1 MSARSRRRSAL
12 ALTALLL
19 AGCADSR
26 ADEPTAA
33 ARTVSRAPIVAAA
46 LSPVMAAAR
55 TVQQAP
61 VSAASPSP
69 ATAEPVP
76 VAAPAAVGPR
86 VDPRATRGEVP
97 FGDIKLQLELGT
109 LSVEQVSSLLARAQA
124 ELPDPNER
132 LTFLLERFKR
142 TPFAYESQ
150 LPIPPPGTLRVRLQT
165 FGCTGLA
172 IYMLAL
178 ASAGSFEE
186 FVHSLRK
193 LRYWQSETRGVDSE
207 PVGGNILDFTEDIF
221 LGSALKQG
229 FVADVTAEVAGDTPR
244 TTFRS
249 RLTPHRRNPE
259 EDPGRHLIVPKLHPG
274 KVLSLQLLSR
284 AAFTQMDRS
293 RIKTGDILLFS
304 RVVPGPE
311 PSDELMFGHA
321 AIALNRGGEIYMVHA
336 TRDYVFRPQ
345 AKPGDPSIAAGVY
358 YLQDPRR
365 EQLGVGVATDWV
377 RDPRGRHIRIDGK
390 SYYGYSPDQLRPVYD
405 YLVGAHIQGLMVLR
419 PQNRS
424 AEARAADRRFLAAAV
439 ASAAGGKPA
448 PSCPPAD
455 DQAAAAIVDSHMT
468 VEQAVRA
475 NLARECPPAIAER
488 QQLVEVS
495 YFARDGRLHK
505 GQLVLDS
512 SVADDARAVFAVIRQ
527 TRFPVES
534 VIPIAHQAF
543 ARDGRA
549 DDLLSMQANN
559 TSGFNFRPQ
568 TGSRRLSAHACG
580 LAIDLNPGQNPY
592 AKGRGAARIVLPPGA
607 VYDRSVP
614 GTLTADH
621 PVTRKF
627 KELGWKWGGEFR
639 SLKDFQHFEK
649 GSCNQ

>member
-1 MSARSRRRSAL
+1 MSARPGLRSPLAL
-12 ALTALLL
+12 AVLLL

-26 ADEPTAA
+26 ADESTASA
-33 ARTVSRAPIVAAA
+33 WTMPREPVVAAA
-46 LSPVMAAAR
+46 P
-55 TVQQAP
+55 
-61 VSAASPSP
+61 SAV
-69 ATAEPVP
+69 TAEPVP
-76 VAAPAAVGPR
+76 VPPAAGPR
-86 VDPRATRGEVP
+86 VDPSATGGEVA
-97 FGDIKLQLELGT
+97 FGDIKLQLELGA
-109 LSVEQVSSLLARAQA
+109 LSVEQVSTLLAHAQA
-124 ELPDPNER
+124 TFPDPNER

-186 FVHSLRK
+186 FAHALRK
-193 LRYWQSETRGVDSE
+193 IRYSQSETRGLDSE

-221 LGSALKQG
+221 LESALKQG
-229 FVADVTAEVAGDTPR
+229 YVADVTAEVAGDTPR
-244 TTFRS
+244 ATFRS

-259 EDPGRHLIVPKLHPG
+259 EDPGRHVIVPKLHGG

-304 RVVPGPE
+304 RVVPGPQ

-345 AKPGDPSIAAGVY
+345 ARPGDPPIAAGVY

-365 EQLGVGVATDWV
+365 EQLGVAAATEWV

-390 SYYGYSPDQLRPVYD
+390 SYYGYSPDELRPVYD

-424 AEARAADRRFLAAAV
+424 AEARAADRRFLAAAF
-439 ASAAGGKPA
+439 ASTGAPAGKPA

-455 DQAAAAIVDSHMT
+455 EPAAAAVVDSQMT

-475 NLARECPPAIAER
+475 NLARECPPAIAGR
-488 QQLVEVS
+488 QELVEVS

-512 SVADDARAVFAVIRQ
+512 SVADDARAVFQVIRQ

-549 DDLLSMQANN
+549 DDLKSMAANN

-568 TGSRRLSAHACG
+568 TGSRKLSAHACG

-592 AKGRGAARIVLPPGA
+592 AKGRGPARVVLPPGA

-614 GTLTADH
+614 GTLTAEH

-649 GSCNQ
+649 GSCTY

>member
-1 MSARSRRRSAL
+1 MSVRLGRSSVAL
-12 ALTALLL
+12 AALLL

-26 ADEPTAA
+26 ADKSTAA
-33 ARTVSRAPIVAAA
+33 TRTAAVVAAPVVAATPVVATAPAKATAEQVPVAPAAA
-46 LSPVMAAAR
+46 LAAA
-55 TVQQAP
+55 
-61 VSAASPSP
+61 
-69 ATAEPVP
+69 
-76 VAAPAAVGPR
+76 GPR

-97 FGDIKLQLELGT
+97 FGDIKLQLELGA
-109 LSVEQVSSLLARAQA
+109 LSVEKVSTLLARAQA
-124 ELPDPNER
+124 EFPDPNER

-150 LPIPPPGTLRVRLQT
+150 LPIPPRGTLRVRLQT

-178 ASAGSFEE
+178 NSAGSFEE
-186 FVHSLRK
+186 FVHALRK
-193 LRYWQSETRGVDSE
+193 LRYWQSEARGLDSE
-207 PVGGNILDFTEDIF
+207 PVVGNILDFTEDIF
-221 LGSALKQG
+221 LGSALQQG
-229 FVADVTAEVAGDTPR
+229 FVTDVTAEVAGDTPR

-259 EDPGRHLIVPKLHPG
+259 EDPGRHLIVPKLQSG

-284 AAFTQMDRS
+284 AAFSQMDRS

-304 RVVPGPE
+304 RVVPGPAA
-311 PSDELMFGHA
+311 SDELMFGHA

-345 AKPGDPSIAAGVY
+345 ARPGDPSIAAGVY

-365 EQLGVGVATDWV
+365 EQLGVAAATDWV

-405 YLVGAHIQGLMVLR
+405 YIVGAHIQGLMVLR

-424 AEARAADRRFLAAAV
+424 AEAQAADRRFLAAAV
-439 ASAAGGKPA
+439 ASAGASGKPA

-455 DQAAAAIVDSHMT
+455 DSATAVVVDSQMT
-468 VEQAVRA
+468 VDQAVRA
-475 NLARECPPAIAER
+475 NLARECPPAIAKR
-488 QQLVEVS
+488 QELVEVS

-512 SVADDARAVFAVIRQ
+512 SLVEDARAVFEVIRQ

-549 DDLLSMQANN
+549 DDLKSMEANN

-568 TGSRRLSAHACG
+568 TGSRKLSAHACG

-649 GSCNQ
+649 GSCSY